1 MIKKLLHAIEQQ
13 TGLNMQHNHDFVS
26 LSQQIFERLHESI
39 SDSTLKRL
47 WGYVDPQNVK
57 PRTNTLNILAVFLGC
72 KDFDSFCRMGGEKS
86 TKKCKATES
95 VISFA
100 PIYISCKLAVGVEL
114 VARWKPDRRCVFKH
128 LKDSLFE
135 VVASENCKLCVGD
148 TFCCDYFI
156 EGEVIQVCNL
166 THQGVSGLSYMA
178 GKKGGVRYERIEPQ

>member
-1 MIKKLLHAIEQQ
+1 
-13 TGLNMQHNHDFVS
+13 MQN
-26 LSQQIFERLHESI
+26 
-39 SDSTLKRL
+39 
-47 WGYVDPQNVK
+47 
-57 PRTNTLNILAVFLGC
+57 
-72 KDFDSFCRMGGEKS
+72 GGGS

-100 PIYISCKLAVGVEL
+100 PIYTSRNLAVGEEL